1 MSAIERS
8 FDTLSF
14 LTDGA
19 RDAVRR
25 RVREAAGVALIVVA
39 MLLAAA
45 LASWSVQAPSLSHA
59 TDAPVHNLLGV
70 TGAMLADLLMQL
82 LGIAAVA
89 LVLPVAIW
97 GWRLTTHRP
106 LYHERLRLAVWLLA
120 VLLTASFASCLPR
133 TPAWPLPAGLGG
145 VFGDALLR
153 LSVLLGGGGV
163 LATTRIV
170 IGFLSGVGAVVAFA
184 IAAGITWHERRDAD
198 DPDKPVTVVK
208 PDQDDEGEEEERLSI
223 SLGWI
228 VHALLSLKWRIARFI
243 AGRAA
248 GRDAARAPKTR
259 AEPRFENYQAALRDL
274 EHEVAE
280 DEYESEEEDEEEED
294 APQARRKPRA
304 APKP

>member
-8 FDTLSF
+8 FDSLSF

-45 LASWSVQAPSLSHA
+45 LASWSVQDPSLSHA
-59 TDAPVHNLLGV
+59 TNALVHNLLGV

-106 LYHERLRLAVWLLA
+106 LYHEKLRLAVWLLA

-133 TPAWPLPAGLGG
+133 TPAWPLPAGLCGG
-145 VFGDALLR
+145 FRGALLR
-153 LSVLLGGGGV
+153 LFRVAGGGGGAGNTPGFFWFLRGGRPGRGLCHPGGV
-163 LATTRIV
+163 TLAR
-170 IGFLSGVGAVVAFA
+170 GGLC
-184 IAAGITWHERRDAD
+184 
-198 DPDKPVTVVK
+198 
-208 PDQDDEGEEEERLSI
+208 
-223 SLGWI
+223 
-228 VHALLSLKWRIARFI
+228 
-243 AGRAA
+243 
-248 GRDAARAPKTR
+248 
-259 AEPRFENYQAALRDL
+259 
-274 EHEVAE
+274 
-280 DEYESEEEDEEEED
+280 
-294 APQARRKPRA
+294 
-304 APKP
+304 